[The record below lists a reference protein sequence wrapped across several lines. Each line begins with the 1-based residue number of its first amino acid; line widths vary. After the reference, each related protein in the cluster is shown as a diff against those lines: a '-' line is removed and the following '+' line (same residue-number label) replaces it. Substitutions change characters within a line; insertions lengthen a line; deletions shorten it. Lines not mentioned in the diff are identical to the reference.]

1 MQTGV
6 HAVINGTAC
15 SIRQQKLEFHGVVQ
29 LVQLLAADCGTR
41 VWSAAAVTET
51 VYFIQIGSG
60 VLLAHYLVGTGCA
73 SLG

>member
-1 MQTGV
+1 
-6 HAVINGTAC
+6 
-15 SIRQQKLEFHGVVQ
+15 

-41 VWSAAAVTET
+41 FGSAAAVAET
-51 VYFIQIGSG
+51 LYFTHIGSG